1 MYTQNDLISDIKA
14 LGVKSNDL
22 ITVHISLK
30 SVGPIDPSGTT
41 SAEVMLNALRACVP
55 DGMLMVPTHTFHLLD
70 NNPAEL
76 PIFDIRNT
84 MPCVGAV
91 SCVAVKLA
99 NESYDRGDTTI
110 LRSMKPTHS
119 VVVFGENAKEY
130 ICEDGMSAFSIP
142 SFGCYAKLAKR
153 GGKIILIGVDLTKN
167 TFIHFVDDLMDPQP
181 YTHFRIRTV
190 DYNGNEQLCVSAST
204 KGDSSAY
211 QRRYGNLLHEGGAL
225 TYGKIGDADVIVC
238 DARKTL
244 QLISSEWDELNL

>member
-14 LGVKSNDL
+14 LGVKSDDL

-91 SCVAVKLA
+91 SCVAV
-99 NESYDRGDTTI
+99 
-110 LRSMKPTHS
+110 
-119 VVVFGENAKEY
+119 
-130 ICEDGMSAFSIP
+130 
-142 SFGCYAKLAKR
+142 KLAKR

-244 QLISSEWDELNL
+244 QLISSAWDELNL